1 MPMPVLA
8 RSQADVVAEVTARLL
23 SAAAA
28 GAAPTLSALRTEF
41 AGAGLSPEEG
51 RTVLSALAAA
61 GVTLAA
67 ADSKPAAKPRA
78 RRTTTAKPKAA
89 PAVRRTADKVATPA
103 VTDPAPVEAPAPAEP
118 APAQPVAEVAAS
130 ATAAVPAQRSSS
142 TAKSKAEG
150 TEATADTDL
159 VKVYLREIGRVP
171 LLDAA
176 TEVELSQQIEAGLF
190 AEQLLMRV
198 DTEGEAFLADMAG
211 APTVRELRELAR
223 TGVSAKAR
231 MVEANLRLAVSVAKK
246 YQNRGVDLLDLI
258 QESSLGLIRAVEKF
272 DWKTGYKFSTYAMWW
287 LRQSTQRGLA
297 EQARTVRLPVHV
309 VEQLSKLARVRRE
322 LTASL
327 GEAPTEAQLAEALG
341 MPEAKVIELLDVS
354 RDVLSLEAPLGD
366 GTDDGTLGDIL
377 ADAQAP
383 DAHEQVAFG
392 LLQDELAQVLS
403 QLPEREQT
411 IMRMRFGLETG
422 REHTLLE
429 IGDRLG
435 LTRERVRQLEKE
447 SLRRLRTCSGVS
459 DLLEYVA

>member
-1 MPMPVLA
+1 M
-8 RSQADVVAEVTARLL
+8 
-23 SAAAA
+23 
-28 GAAPTLSALRTEF
+28 
-41 AGAGLSPEEG
+41 
-51 RTVLSALAAA
+51 
-61 GVTLAA
+61 TLAA
-67 ADSKPAAKPRA
+67 ADAKPATKPRA
-78 RRTTTAKPKAA
+78 RRTATPKAKAA
-89 PAVRRTADKVATPA
+89 PAARRTVEKATPKA
-103 VTDPAPVEAPAPAEP
+103 QAPEAPAVEAPTTTDPVVEAE
-118 APAQPVAEVAAS
+118 AVEVETVDEAAETKVSLPTQRAA
-130 ATAAVPAQRSSS
+130 AG
-142 TAKSKAEG
+142 KARAESG
-150 TEATADTDL
+150 EATADTDL

-190 AEQLLMRV
+190 AEQLLARV
-198 DTEGEAFLADMAG
+198 DAEGDAFLAEMAG
-211 APTVRELRELAR
+211 APTVAELRELSR
-223 TGVSAKAR
+223 TGVAAKAR